1 MNSYS
6 KKGLVE
12 RTRRLDI
19 KNIKNCIDI
28 VKEKDIH
35 IAETYIETGWSSF
48 GNPEETLNYQIFYI
62 EVSKKSC
69 HIHKID
75 NNTGN
80 KTFLGSLEYCT
91 NYYDKSKAS
100 KNFFLCPICKKKVES
115 IYVVGGK
122 TKLTCRNCANLTYRS
137 QAKHDKGFTK
147 WKKQGNPNNYELYLM
162 LKYEAAS
169 RKIIRM
175 LLDLWIPDS
184 EKDKRE
190 KEKVEAEVN
199 AIISRH
205 DETQAQLKN
214 YYHIF

>member
-1 MNSYS
+1 
-6 KKGLVE
+6 
-12 RTRRLDI
+12 
-19 KNIKNCIDI
+19 
-28 VKEKDIH
+28 
-35 IAETYIETGWSSF
+35 
-48 GNPEETLNYQIFYI
+48 
-62 EVSKKSC
+62 
-69 HIHKID
+69 
-75 NNTGN
+75 
-80 KTFLGSLEYCT
+80 
-91 NYYDKSKAS
+91 
-100 KNFFLCPICKKKVES
+100 
-115 IYVVGGK
+115 
-122 TKLTCRNCANLTYRS
+122 
-137 QAKHDKGFTK
+137 
-147 WKKQGNPNNYELYLM
+147 M